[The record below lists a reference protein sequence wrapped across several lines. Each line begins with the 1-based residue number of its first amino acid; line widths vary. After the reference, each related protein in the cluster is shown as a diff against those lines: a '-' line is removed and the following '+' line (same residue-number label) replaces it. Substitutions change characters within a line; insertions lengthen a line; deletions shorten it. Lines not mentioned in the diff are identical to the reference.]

1 MKKTVRTLI
10 LMVMAVLMLTTS
22 TIPAMA
28 AGFDSETANSGI
40 TFNNE
45 VTDFINGAQELLDS
59 IMGNGENQ
67 QTNTQNEMSNIQKEM
82 DESWQQF
89 EEEIKKQQEEWAA
102 KEEEF
107 KKQKEEREQQWEQER
122 IEREKERKAS
132 QRVGIIIAV
141 VAVLLLLAEMMYI
154 FIAAPKCGMSRF
166 WALVPLFSN
175 FFGLIVF
182 IIVRTNRKTSVS
194 THSITCPTCSG
205 VHPAGTTV
213 CSICGTKLQ

>member
-1 MKKTVRTLI
+1 MKKTVRTLTV
-10 LMVMAVLMLTTS
+10 LVMAVLMLTVS

-28 AGFDSETANSGI
+28 AGSDSETANNEI
-40 TFNNE
+40 TFNTE
-45 VTDFINGAQELLDS
+45 ATDFINGAQAMLDS

-107 KKQKEEREQQWEQER
+107 KKQKEEREQQWEQEQ

-132 QRVGIIIAV
+132 QRAGIIIAV
-141 VAVLLLLAEMMYI
+141 VAVLLLLAEITYI
-154 FIAAPKCGMSRF
+154 FITAPKCGMSRF

-175 FFGLIVF
+175 FFGLLVF
-182 IIVRTNRKTSVS
+182 LVVRSSHKATARTNTF
-194 THSITCPTCSG
+194 TCPVCNSI
-205 VHPAGTTV
+205 HPNGTAV
-213 CSICGTKLQ
+213 CSICGNHF

>member
-1 MKKTVRTLI
+1 MKKTVRTLTV
-10 LMVMAVLMLTTS
+10 LVMAVLMLTIS

-28 AGFDSETANSGI
+28 AGFDSETSNNEI
-40 TFNNE
+40 TFNKE
-45 VTDFINGAQELLDS
+45 ATDFITGAQELLDS
-59 IMGNGENQ
+59 IMGNEEEQ
-67 QTNTQNEMSNIQKEM
+67 QASAQNEMSNIQKEM

-102 KEEEF
+102 KQEEF
-107 KKQKEEREQQWEQER
+107 KKRKEEREKQREEEWAAL
-122 IEREKERKAS
+122 EREQKAMETT
-132 QRVGIIIAV
+132 VIIIIV
-141 VAVLLLLAEMMYI
+141 TAVLLVLAEIIYI

-182 IIVRTNRKTSVS
+182 IVVRSNRKTSTS
-194 THSITCPTCSG
+194 THTVTCPTCSS

>member
-1 MKKTVRTLI
+1 MKKTVRTLTV
-10 LMVMAVLMLTTS
+10 LAMAVLMLTIS
-22 TIPAMA
+22 TIPALA
-28 AGFDSETANSGI
+28 ANVDSETANSGI
-40 TFNNE
+40 TFNDE
-45 VTDFINGAQELLDS
+45 VTEFIIGAQAMLDS

-89 EEEIKKQQEEWAA
+89 EEEIKKQQEERDA

-182 IIVRTNRKTSVS
+182 IVVRSNRKTSTS
-194 THSITCPTCSG
+194 THTITCPTCSS
-205 VHPAGTTV
+205 VHPAGTTE
-213 CSICGTKLQ
+213 CSICGTKLS

>member
-28 AGFDSETANSGI
+28 AGLDSETS
-40 TFNNE
+40 NNE
-45 VTDFINGAQELLDS
+45 ITCNKEATDFINGAQELLDS
-59 IMGNGENQ
+59 IMGNEEKQ
-67 QTNTQNEMSNIQKEM
+67 QASAQNEMSNIQKEM

-107 KKQKEEREQQWEQER
+107 KKQKEEREKQREEEWAAL
-122 IEREKERKAS
+122 EREQKAMETT
-132 QRVGIIIAV
+132 VIIIIV
-141 VAVLLLLAEMMYI
+141 TSVLLVLAEIIYI

-182 IIVRTNRKTSVS
+182 IVVRSNRKTSTS
-194 THSITCPTCSG
+194 THTVTCPTCSS
-205 VHPAGTTV
+205 VHPAGTTE
-213 CSICGTKLQ
+213 CPICGTKL